1 MNHTGRILLIS
12 DDANSG
18 RHYRGALEAVGYD
31 VTQIQDYVDSLGS
44 TRPEPD
50 VVVLCDLAVLA
61 YPGQSA
67 PVVRVPDK
75 MTPDEVVDEVHRR
88 ISLRTTVEATAQFA

>member
-1 MNHTGRILLIS
+1 VNHSGRILLIS
-12 DDANSG
+12 DDISNG

-31 VTQIQDYVDSLGS
+31 VVHIHDYVNSLGS
-44 TRPEPD
+44 ARQEPD
-50 VVVLCDLAVLA
+50 LIVLCDLAVLA

-67 PVVRVPDK
+67 PIVRVPDT

-88 ISLRTTVEATAQFA
+88 ISLRTAANATAQLT